1 MWLYYNGP
9 NHATFSINSKAEPGA
24 KLRVNPM
31 VPLYVIEGDEWIA
44 SLPGFHVLMVDCYEA
59 PTYFL
64 PEIEDES
71 YLPLVQGA
79 WLLGLC
85 AHLPDPAYVVEIG
98 TGKGCSLVNIVCGLS
113 MHEDAH
119 IWSIDLMDK
128 SAKIPEKLA
137 ETGVPAGRYDLLTGD
152 SVTIGANWTVPLDL
166 VYFDGS
172 HSTEGLTRDIISWA
186 PHIRRGGIAVFD
198 DYGDP
203 MHGVS
208 QAVNKMMVSPWK
220 KIGWLGTMVAF
231 RKDI

>member
-1 MWLYYNGP
+1 MWLYYNGV
-9 NHATFSINSKAEPGA
+9 NHADFSVNSRANPGM
-24 KLRVNPM
+24 KVRVRPM
-31 VPLYVIEGDEWIA
+31 VPFWTVEGDEWIK

-59 PTYFL
+59 PRYFL

-71 YLPLVQGA
+71 YLPFPQAA

-98 TGKGCSLVNIVCGLS
+98 TGKGCSIVNIACGLS
-113 MHEDAH
+113 MHDDAH

-128 SAKIPEKLA
+128 SIDIPAKIA
-137 ETGVPAGRYDLLTGD
+137 DTGIPAGRYDLLIGD
-152 SVTIGANWTVPLDL
+152 SVTIGRDWDVPLDL

-172 HSTEGLTRDIISWA
+172 HSTDGVRQDIITWE

-198 DYGDP
+198 DYGNP
-203 MHGVS
+203 MHGVTG
-208 QAVNKMMVSPWK
+208 AVDSLMVSPWK
-220 KIGWLGTMVAF
+220 SLGNIGTMIAF